1 MAIIC
6 FDFGGTAVKYG
17 CYSQQVLVDKGVFKT
32 PSSWQEMKSE
42 LKKIYDHYDCHQAQ
56 YGGIEGV
63 AISAPGSVD
72 SSKGVIEGISAIPY
86 IHHFPIVTELEDWFS
101 KPVAIENDAN
111 CAALAE
117 MSAGSAKDAQ
127 TAAFFIIGSGIG
139 GAICINR
146 KLVKG
151 AHLFGGEFGYLLANK
166 THTVSETATPV
177 ALARAYATEKKL
189 GTEFSGKKLFDLA
202 DLGKRDAQQ
211 KVEQFYETIA
221 RAMHTVSLVIDPEVI
236 VIGGG
241 ISRRKE
247 ILKPIETRLRQLLS
261 LTKAKELNVVV
272 KLAEFGQDANLI
284 GAVAHF
290 KQTMSQS

>member
-1 MAIIC
+1 MAILC

-17 CYSQQVLVDKGVFKT
+17 YYKQSELMGKGEFKT
-32 PSSWQEMKSE
+32 PSTWQEMKRE
-42 LKKIYDHYDCHQAQ
+42 LKKVYDHHQDQ
-56 YGGIEGV
+56 FGLIEGI

-72 SSKGVIEGISAIPY
+72 SDRGIIEGISAIPY
-86 IHHFPIVTELEDWFS
+86 IHHFPIVTELKEWFA
-101 KPVAIENDAN
+101 KPVTIENDAN

-117 MSAGSAKDAQ
+117 LSAGSAKKARQ
-127 TAAFFIIGSGIG
+127 AAFFIIGSGIG
-139 GAICINR
+139 GAVCIDR

-151 AHLFGGEFGYLLANK
+151 AHLFGGEFGYLLATETN
-166 THTVSETATPV
+166 TVSETASPV
-177 ALARAYATEKKL
+177 ALARNYATEKKL

>member
-177 ALARAYATEKKL
+177 ALARAYATEKKIE
-189 GTEFSGKKLFDLA
+189 TAFSGKDLFRLSDTG
-202 DLGKRDAQQ
+202 DHDAQV
-211 KVEQFYETIA
+211 KVDQFYETIA
-221 RAMHTVSLVIDPEVI
+221 RTMHTVSLVIDPEVI

-241 ISRRKE
+241 ISARKE
-247 ILKPIETRLRQLLS
+247 ILKPLETRLNELLKI
-261 LTKAKELNVVV
+261 TKAQGLDVSV

-290 KQTMSQS
+290 KQTMSKS